1 MKKKL
6 AFIAA
11 VLALS
16 LSLTA
21 CGEGEAEITTPTQ
34 SMGGTLVLEEETTS
48 APAQTTG
55 EEPIDTLTTT
65 NEPVDIENQNT
76 VEAVTL
82 PREDTTEE
90 SAQTEEGSQSA
101 GSSAETE
108 APGSVPD
115 DYCQYGENYILTIGH
130 KGHYMALMGCW
141 GTYDNCDRYIKAVNR
156 AAEKLPDVNVYNMVV
171 PTSSEFYTPDS
182 VSGFTSSQKDK
193 IDYINSKLVNVTA
206 VDAYGQLAAN
216 TDKDIFAR
224 TDHHWLPLGAYYGAK
239 AFAQAAD
246 FDFPD
251 LSEYKAVSRN
261 DYVGSMYYYSQDLHI
276 KNDPELF
283 TLYISPNDGDL
294 KTTYYDTSFAN
305 GYESDLFV
313 SRNASSFYCSFLGS
327 DDRIAKIETGVDNG
341 RVLVMCKESYGNG
354 IVPFLT
360 SGFETIY
367 VTDCRYFD
375 LNLIQF
381 CKDVGA
387 TDLLFS
393 VCTFTPAGGN
403 VSYVEYVT
411 K

>member
-6 AFIAA
+6 AFTAA
-11 VLALS
+11 ILALS
-16 LSLTA
+16 LGLTA
-21 CGEGEAEITTPTQ
+21 CGEEEAAITASGE
-34 SMGGTLVLEEETTS
+34 SLGGTLILEDETTTTS
-48 APAQTTG
+48 VQTTA
-55 EEPIDTLTTT
+55 EESVDTLTTT
-65 NEPVDIENQNT
+65 SEAVDIENENT

-82 PREDTTEE
+82 PHEDETD
-90 SAQTEEGSQSA
+90 SSSQSDT
-101 GSSAETE
+101 SAAEWE

-130 KGHYMALMGCW
+130 NGHYMALMGCW
-141 GTYDNCDRYIKAVNR
+141 GTYDNCDRYITAVNR
-156 AAEKLPDVNVYNMVV
+156 AAAKLPGVNVYNMVV
-171 PTSSEFYTPDS
+171 PTSSEFYTPGTVTS
-182 VSGFTSSQKDK
+182 FTSSQKGK
-193 IDYINSKLVNVTA
+193 IDYINENLVNVTA

-216 TDKDIFAR
+216 TDKDIYAR

-239 AFAQAAD
+239 AFAEAAD

-251 LSEYKAVSRN
+251 LSEYETVSRN
-261 DYVGSMYYYSQDLHI
+261 DYVGSMYYYSKDENI
-276 KNDPELF
+276 KNDPERF
-283 TLYISPNDGDL
+283 TLYISPNDADL
-294 KTTYYDTSFAN
+294 KTTYYDTSFKN

-313 SRNASSFYCSFLGS
+313 ARNASAFYCSFLGS
-327 DDRIAKIETGVDNG
+327 DDRIAKIETGVKNG
-341 RVLVMCKESYGNG
+341 RVLVICKESYGNG

-375 LNLIQF
+375 LNLIDF
-381 CKDVGA
+381 CKNVGA

>member
-11 VLALS
+11 VLAAAMS
-16 LSLTA
+16 LAA
-21 CGEGEAEITTPTQ
+21 CGEREAAVTTPAE
-34 SMGGTLVLEEETTS
+34 SMGGTLVLEEETTTT
-48 APAQTTG
+48 PAETAA
-55 EEPIDTLTTT
+55 EEPVDTLTTT
-65 NEPVDIENQNT
+65 SEPVDIENENT

-82 PREDTTEE
+82 PREDATDP
-90 SAQTEEGSQSA
+90 SQTEQNADTSA
-101 GSSAETE
+101 SAAETQ

-171 PTSSEFYTPDS
+171 PTGSEFYTPDA
-182 VSGFTSSQKDK
+182 VTGFTSSQKEK
-193 IDYINSKLVNVTA
+193 IDYINENLVNVTA

-239 AFAQAAD
+239 AFAEAAS

-251 LSEYKAVSRN
+251 LSEYETVSRS
-261 DYVGSMYYYSQDLHI
+261 DYVGSMYYYSQDINI

-283 TLYISPNDGDL
+283 TLYISPNDADL
-294 KTTYYDTSFAN
+294 KTTYYDTFFQN

-313 SRNASSFYCSFLGS
+313 ARDASSFYCSFLGS

-341 RVLVMCKESYGNG
+341 RVLVICKESYGNG
-354 IVPFLT
+354 VVPFLT

-393 VCTFTPAGGN
+393 VCTYTPAGGN

>member
-6 AFIAA
+6 AFTAA
-11 VLALS
+11 ILALS
-16 LSLTA
+16 LGLTA
-21 CGEGEAEITTPTQ
+21 CGEEEAAITASGE
-34 SMGGTLVLEEETTS
+34 SLGGTLILEDETTTTS
-48 APAQTTG
+48 VQTTA
-55 EEPIDTLTTT
+55 EESVDTLTTT
-65 NEPVDIENQNT
+65 SEAVDIENENT

-82 PREDTTEE
+82 SHEDETD
-90 SAQTEEGSQSA
+90 SSSQSDT
-101 GSSAETE
+101 SAAEWE
-108 APGSVPD
+108 APGSVSD

-130 KGHYMALMGCW
+130 NGHYMALMGCW
-141 GTYDNCDRYIKAVNR
+141 GTYDNCDRYITAVNR
-156 AAEKLPDVNVYNMVV
+156 AAAKLPGVNVYNMVV
-171 PTSSEFYTPDS
+171 PTSSEFYTPGTVTS
-182 VSGFTSSQKDK
+182 FTSSQKGK
-193 IDYINSKLVNVTA
+193 IDYINENLVNVTA

-216 TDKDIFAR
+216 TDKDIYAR

-239 AFAQAAD
+239 AFAEAAD

-251 LSEYKAVSRN
+251 LSEYETVSRN
-261 DYVGSMYYYSQDLHI
+261 DYVGSMYYYSKDENI
-276 KNDPELF
+276 KNDPERF
-283 TLYISPNDGDL
+283 TLYISPNDADL
-294 KTTYYDTSFAN
+294 KTTYYDTSFKN

-313 SRNASSFYCSFLGS
+313 ARNASAFYCSFLGS
-327 DDRIAKIETGVDNG
+327 DDRIAKIETGVKNG
-341 RVLVMCKESYGNG
+341 RVLVICKESYGNG

-375 LNLIQF
+375 LNLIDF
-381 CKDVGA
+381 CKNVGA

>member
-6 AFIAA
+6 AFTAA
-11 VLALS
+11 LLALTMS
-16 LSLTA
+16 LAA
-21 CGEGEAEITTPTQ
+21 CGDETPPPLTTPAESEPTHL
-34 SMGGTLVLEEETTS
+34 TEETTS
-48 APAQTTG
+48 SAETTPLSG
-55 EEPIDTLTTT
+55 ETTT
-65 NEPVDIENQNT
+65 TPAETTSQEPVETLITTEKPVDIEPQETTDNT
-76 VEAVTL
+76 VEAVTSA
-82 PREDTTEE
+82 PAEE
-90 SAQTEEGSQSA
+90 V
-101 GSSAETE
+101 TE
-108 APGSVPD
+108 AWGGAPQG
-115 DYCQYGENYILTIGH
+115 YCQFGENYILTIEH

-141 GTYDNCDRYIKAVNR
+141 GTYDNCDRYIAAVNR

-171 PTSSEFYTPDS
+171 PTSSEFYTPS
-182 VSGFTSSQKDK
+182 TVTGFTSSQRGK
-193 IDYINSKLVNVTA
+193 IDYINENLKNVTV
-206 VDAYGQLAAN
+206 VDAYSQLEKN

-239 AFAQAAD
+239 AFAEAAD
-246 FDFPD
+246 FAFPD
-251 LSEYKAVSRN
+251 ISKYKAVSRD
-261 DYVGSMYYYSQDLHI
+261 DYVGSMYHYGKDEHI
-276 KNDPELF
+276 RNDPEVF
-283 TLYISPNDGDL
+283 TLFISPNDADL
-294 KTTYYDTSFAN
+294 RTTYYNTSFAN
-305 GYESDLFV
+305 GYESALFV

-341 RVLVMCKESYGNG
+341 RVLVISKESYGNG

-375 LNLIQF
+375 LNLIRF

-403 VSYVEYVT
+403 VSYIEYVT